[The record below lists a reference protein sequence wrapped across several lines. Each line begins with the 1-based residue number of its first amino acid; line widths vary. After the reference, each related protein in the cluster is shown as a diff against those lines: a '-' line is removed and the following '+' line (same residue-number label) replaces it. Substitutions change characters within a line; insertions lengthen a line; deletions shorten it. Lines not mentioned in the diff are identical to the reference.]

1 MSNKFVLNRKTVG
14 DILKSEG
21 IRDAMLVKAQQI
33 SGNAGDGYRA
43 IVMPTRAIVVPDTKK
58 AAQDNL
64 DNNTLLKAVQR

>member
-33 SGNAGDGYRA
+33 SSNAGDGYRA